1 MILAIVGSTDL
12 TIPQRFTA
20 KLVIRGLILQY
31 DAPPVISGGAY
42 GIDQIAEGIALAHH
56 CWKHKHLP
64 KYARWEPEG
73 YKDRNMLIAHECTVL
88 WSIRNKHSKTY
99 GSGWT
104 ADYAESI
111 GKEVH
116 RLILP

>member
-20 KLVIRGLILQY
+20 ELLIRGLIVSYQ
-31 DAPPVISGGAY
+31 APVISGGAR
-42 GIDQIAEGIALAHH
+42 GIDELAEAVALWEKL
-56 CWKHKHLP
+56 WKCKYLP
-64 KYARWEPEG
+64 RYPRWEPEG
-73 YKDRNMLIAHECTVL
+73 YKDRNMLIAQECDKL
-88 WSIRNKHSKTY
+88 WSIRSAQSKTY

-116 RLILP
+116 RLMLP